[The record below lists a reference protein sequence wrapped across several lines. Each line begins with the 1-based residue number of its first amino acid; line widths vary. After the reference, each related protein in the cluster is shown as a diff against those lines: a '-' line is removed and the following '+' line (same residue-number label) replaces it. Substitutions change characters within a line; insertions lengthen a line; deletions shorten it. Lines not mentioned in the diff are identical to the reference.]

1 MNLHKKSLPLA
12 FGLSLLG
19 SLVLV
24 ATESLAADADDWY
37 LGVSVG
43 VSNIERQDP
52 PNTDIFQKGQAFSDS
67 DMAYSLRAG
76 RIFSDWFAL
85 ELAYSDFG
93 KGEDAYRFRPEVDF
107 IVQPNDREALQA
119 QSLSLAGRFSYQLG
133 EEFSL
138 FAKMGVG
145 QQHYRSRYFGG
156 MTGASPSHSD
166 TATGWVLGLGGRYA
180 LSDSLALR
188 AEINR
193 EQSSPLVLET
203 ASLGLDFSF

>member
-12 FGLSLLG
+12 FSLSLLG
-19 SLVLV
+19 SLALA

-43 VSNIERQDP
+43 VSNLERQDP
-52 PNTDIFQKGQAFSDS
+52 PNIELFQKGQAFSDA

-76 RIFSDWFAL
+76 RIFSDWFTL

-93 KGEDAYRFRPEVDF
+93 KGEDAYRFRPEIDF

-133 EEFSL
+133 DEFSL
-138 FAKMGVG
+138 FAKLGIS
-145 QQHYRSRYFGG
+145 QQHYKSHYFGG
-156 MTGASPSHSD
+156 MTGNSPSVSD
-166 TATGWVLGLGGRYA
+166 TANGWVVGLGGRY
-180 LSDSLALR
+180 LLTDSLALR

-193 EQSSPLVLET
+193 DQSSPLVLDS
-203 ASLGLDFSF
+203 ANLGLDFSF